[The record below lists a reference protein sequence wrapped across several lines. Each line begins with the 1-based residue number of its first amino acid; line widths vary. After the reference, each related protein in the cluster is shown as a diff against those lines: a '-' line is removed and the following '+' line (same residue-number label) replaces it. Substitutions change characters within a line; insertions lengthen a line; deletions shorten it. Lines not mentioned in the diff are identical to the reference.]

1 MLKNQVFSIWPSKNF
16 RRINKKLTFIIYNE
30 NMSIYIQKKQEEI
43 NSIIEHFRKEIS
55 TIRTGRANP
64 SVLDGIYVDSY
75 GVKTPLNG
83 LGNIG
88 IADAQSLTVTP
99 WDRNIMKDIERA
111 ISEANLGLGV
121 VNDGDKIRLTVPRMT
136 EEVRKEMVKKLNE
149 KMEDSRIKVRKIR
162 DEIKSDIE
170 KAEKDKEIG
179 EDDKFRFIKELD
191 VEIGKLNDKIKELR
205 DKKEVDVMTI

>member
-1 MLKNQVFSIWPSKNF
+1 
-16 RRINKKLTFIIYNE
+16 
-30 NMSIYIQKKQEEI
+30 MSIYIQKKQEEI

>member
-1 MLKNQVFSIWPSKNF
+1 MN
-16 RRINKKLTFIIYNE
+16 
-30 NMSIYIQKKQEEI
+30 IYIQKKQEDFAAA
-43 NSIIEHFRKEIS
+43 IEHFIKEIS

-64 SVLDGIYVDSY
+64 GVLDGIFVESY

-83 LGNIG
+83 LANIG
-88 IADAQSLTVTP
+88 VADAQSLTVTP
-99 WDRNIMKDIERA
+99 WDKSVAKSIEKA
-111 ISEANLGLGV
+111 ITEANLGLGI
-121 VNDGDKIRLTVPRMT
+121 VNEGDKIRLTVPRMT

-149 KMEDSRIKVRKIR
+149 KAEESRIKIRKTR
-162 DEIKSDIE
+162 EEIKSDIE

-191 VEIGKLNDKIKELR
+191 AEIAKINDRIKEVR